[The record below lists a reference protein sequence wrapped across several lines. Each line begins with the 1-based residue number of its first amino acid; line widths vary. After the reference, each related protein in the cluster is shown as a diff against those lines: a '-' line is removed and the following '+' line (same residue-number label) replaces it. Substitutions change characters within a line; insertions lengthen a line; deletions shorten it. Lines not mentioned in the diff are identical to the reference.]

1 MPKDNPMRQFGKYYG
16 LAFLVPVSILVGYTI
31 GYFLDKAFG
40 TQYLKVVFLF
50 SGHRV
55 RYDRACSR
63 TNQGRCRK
71 VKPSFIPDSSAAS
84 PG

>member
-50 SGHRV
+50 LGIASGMIELV
-55 RYDRACSR
+55 RELTKDDA
-63 TNQGRCRK
+63 GK
-71 VKPSFIPDSSAAS
+71 
-84 PG
+84 

>member
-1 MPKDNPMRQFGKYYG
+1 TASEERMPKDNPMRQFGKYYG

-50 SGHRV
+50 LGIASGMIELV
-55 RYDRACSR
+55 RELTKDDD
-63 TNQGRCRK
+63 GK
-71 VKPSFIPDSSAAS
+71 
-84 PG
+84 